1 MVIFPSPAE
10 GSIKPAAAGVQ
21 ALTMNSPGSAWTPV
35 LADLSQLISSEGKIR
50 SLNQRGILSI
60 ELVQNIGQVN
70 LASHRSDMTPMAME
84 SISIRRRAVR
94 DFPPAYFALVMA
106 TGMLSI
112 ACNQEG
118 LLRLSWVFLLIATA
132 ALLVLAGI
140 TLLRLVWFP
149 RSAYH
154 DFRDHNR
161 GVGFFTI
168 IAGVTVLGSALHTIT
183 TLFTLPYALWILG
196 MSLWGL
202 LTYSI
207 FAAFI
212 MKRNKPPLRSGLNG
226 GWLLAVVATD
236 SVALLTLV
244 LLPDLRSHVATMLF
258 LALAFWL
265 CGGMLYIWMISLLFY
280 RYTFYVHLPSDVLPW
295 YWVDMGAMAMATVVG
310 DLLLQRIHGSPFDDL
325 MPFIKGLT
333 IMFWATAT
341 WWIPMLLIF
350 SVWRHWVTPGPPV
363 YSPSYWSIVF
373 PLAMY
378 AVATDRIAELSE
390 IVFLH
395 VFSRILVY
403 VAIALWALIGL
414 GMVRAIIKL
423 WSSKAQNIC

>member
-1 MVIFPSPAE
+1 MV
-10 GSIKPAAAGVQ
+10 
-21 ALTMNSPGSAWTPV
+21 
-35 LADLSQLISSEGKIR
+35 
-50 SLNQRGILSI
+50 
-60 ELVQNIGQVN
+60 
-70 LASHRSDMTPMAME
+70 ME

-112 ACNQEG
+112 ACYDEG
-118 LLRLSWVFLLIATA
+118 LIRLSWVFLSTA
-132 ALLVLAGI
+132 AVALLVVTGI

-149 RSAYH
+149 RSAYY
-154 DFRDHNR
+154 DFTDHSR

-168 IAGVTVLGSALHTIT
+168 IAGVTVLGSALRTIT
-183 TLFTLPYALWILG
+183 ALFTVPYALWILG
-196 MSLWGL
+196 ISLWTF

-207 FAAFI
+207 FATFI
-212 MKRNKPPLRSGLNG
+212 IKRNKPPLRTGLNG

-244 LLPDLRSHVATMLF
+244 LLPDFRGRSAPLLF

-280 RYTFYVHLPSDVLPW
+280 RYTFYVHFPSDVLPW

-310 DLLLQRIHGSPFDDL
+310 DLLVQRIHGSSFADL
-325 MPFIKGLT
+325 MPFIKGFT

-350 SVWRHWVTPGPPV
+350 SVWRHCVPPVPLV

-390 IVFLH
+390 IAFLH
-395 VFSRILVY
+395 VIARCFVY
-403 VAIALWALIGL
+403 IAITLWALIGL
-414 GMVRAIIKL
+414 GMVREILNL
-423 WSSKAQNIC
+423 WLPKTLSRDARFT